1 MVVIDCWSHY
11 SSLSSVF
18 RHIPSLAVRDRT
30 VGQLAEEYKSSKH
43 KRPVCGGIILNEKMD
58 KVSAIENCTYSHAT
72 CMNYV

>member
-1 MVVIDCWSHY
+1 MAVVDFWSHY

-18 RHIPSLAVRDRT
+18 CHIPSLAVRDRT

-58 KVSAIENCTYSHAT
+58 KVSVIENCTYSYT
-72 CMNYV
+72 TYINYV